1 MIKHVQALSRVNAEK
16 VLRGEHP
23 VALEMARRFADR
35 VAWIGISEDGSSP
48 VTGAPGPHLVEA
60 FADVNNAEYPGI
72 VFERPMR
79 AEQAARIVAFV
90 EDIAKRPG
98 DWALLVHCE
107 AGVSRSGAVVQWA
120 LERHST
126 MNRGIYAQMHRHCS
140 PNRYV
145 LRLLREAGG

>member
-35 VAWIGISEDGSSP
+35 VAWIGISNDGSSP
-48 VTGAPGPHLVEA
+48 VTDARGPNLVEA
-60 FADVNNAEYPGI
+60 FADVNHTDI
-72 VFERPMR
+72 VFEKPMR
-79 AEQAARIVAFV
+79 AEHAARIVAFV

-126 MNRGIYAQMHRHCS
+126 MNRGIYAHLHRHCS